1 MQAMKGVHVH
11 LGIGCTINCAIVA
24 SLFED
29 VTIFFEG
36 GGGLHIHFLQ
46 NKYEN
51 NFFIL
56 YNFIL
61 IIVYSRDYNGD
72 NFQKT
77 KLCSLSA
84 YL

>member
-11 LGIGCTINCAIVA
+11 LDIGCTINCAIVA

-29 VTIFFEG
+29 VTIFFSG
-36 GGGLHIHFLQ
+36 GGAYSFLAYI
-46 NKYEN
+46 KTT
-51 NFFIL
+51 FLFCTI
-56 YNFIL
+56 FL

-84 YL
+84 YV